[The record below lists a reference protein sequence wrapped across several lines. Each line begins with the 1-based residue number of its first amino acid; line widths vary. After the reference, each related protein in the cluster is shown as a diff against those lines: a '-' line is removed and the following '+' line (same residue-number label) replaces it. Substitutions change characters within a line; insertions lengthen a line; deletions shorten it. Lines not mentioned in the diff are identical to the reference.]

1 MNMMKKRR
9 TILIH
14 SIVWM
19 MFVAYE
25 VSFVWAVS
33 NYVSTFLDYLLHYSA
48 NILLFYTNAW
58 CLGYSV
64 RTKNKAFY
72 YGCLITVVII
82 FYFMLQYLINEIL
95 VLNKMSIPIASVKH
109 FLLLGGYRAFY
120 MLCLSFGYWFFTHSV
135 KTSNKIS
142 KLRTRQLI
150 QNKRKA
156 ELEKTLFKTRNAYL
170 QSQINPHLLFNTLNF
185 LYNSVYNVSK
195 KSAEGIMLLSDLMRY
210 SLTELGG
217 DGKVELSKEVEN
229 IETVIAINQLRFD
242 QKLQVFLVTN
252 GDWDDKRIIPLILL
266 TFVENIFKHGII
278 INANFPAEIKIAVY
292 DGSLH
297 FSATNQV
304 NQAGKNKQGFE
315 IGIINARTRL
325 NATYPEKHKLNVI
338 QTDHQYTV
346 DLFIQLD

>member
-1 MNMMKKRR
+1 MIKKQ

-14 SIVWM
+14 SVVWL

-33 NYVSTFLDYLLHYSA
+33 GYVSTFSDYFLHYAA

-58 CLGYSV
+58 CLAYSV
-64 RTKNKAFY
+64 RTQNKAFY
-72 YGCLITVVII
+72 YCCLIAVVII

-95 VLNKMSIPIASVKH
+95 VLKGMSKPITSVKH

-120 MLCLSFGYWFFTHSV
+120 MMCLSFGYWFFTHSV
-135 KTSNKIS
+135 ETGSKINR
-142 KLRTRQLI
+142 LRTRQLI
-150 QNKRKA
+150 QNKKKA
-156 ELEKTLFKTRNAYL
+156 ELEKALFKTRNAYL

-185 LYNSVYNVSK
+185 LYNSVYQISE

-217 DGKVELSKEVEN
+217 DGKVELTKEIEN

-242 QKLQVFLVTN
+242 QKLQVHLMTTGELCN
-252 GDWDDKRIIPLILL
+252 KRIIPLILL

-278 INANFPAEIKIAVY
+278 INAGFPAEIKIAVN
-292 DGSLH
+292 DGALY
-297 FSATNQV
+297 FSANNQV
-304 NQAGKNKQGFE
+304 NRAGKNQQSFD
-315 IGIINARTRL
+315 IGINNARTRL
-325 NATYPEKHKLNVI
+325 NSTYPQTHKLKVT

>member
-1 MNMMKKRR
+1 MTKKR
-9 TILIH
+9 TIFIH
-14 SIVWM
+14 SCVWL
-19 MFVAYE
+19 MFVSYE

-33 NYVSTFLDYLLHYSA
+33 GYVSNFLDYSLHYSA

-64 RTKNKAFY
+64 RTKNKVFY
-72 YGCLITVVII
+72 YCCLIAIVII

-95 VLNKMSIPIASVKH
+95 ILKGLSKPIASTKQ

-120 MLCLSFGYWFFTHSV
+120 MLCLSFGYWFFAYSAE
-135 KTSNKIS
+135 TSNKIS

-156 ELEKTLFKTRNAYL
+156 ELEKALFKTRNAYL

-185 LYNSVYNVSK
+185 LYNTVYHISK

-217 DGKVELSKEVEN
+217 DGKVELIKEIEN
-229 IETVIAINQLRFD
+229 IDTVIAINQLRFD
-242 QKLQVFLVTN
+242 QQLQVKLITS
-252 GDWDDKRIIPLILL
+252 GDLDDKRIIPLILL
-266 TFVENIFKHGII
+266 TFVENIFKHGVI
-278 INANFPAEIKIAVY
+278 INTNSPAEINIMVRDRALY
-292 DGSLH
+292 

-315 IGIINARTRL
+315 IGMINARTRL
-325 NATYPEKHKLNVI
+325 HATYPEKYNLKVT